1 VEYFI
6 DMMYL
11 IGAKLDFSIRIPTH
25 TK

>member
-11 IGAKLDFSIRIPTH
+11 IGAKLDFSARIPTH